1 MAWHTEFD
9 EAWNV
14 VKMPILEPQPG
25 IKFGYN
31 SLERVNE
38 PQQAIDDM
46 VDDSRYL
53 DHRDYQLIGMP
64 PYAWN
69 NRDAIKYMTPDE
81 YFDIVYS
88 GSDLDD
94 TPYDED
100 FSYDP
105 GRGEGDRWKSGYDPD
120 KETLEEAH
128 DRQLKRIIQGIKE
141 GKIIGMPELL
151 VSGDN
156 DEYEGMQEGGHRMDA
171 LRRLGFANTP
181 VPVFLHRGRL

>member
-1 MAWHTEFD
+1 MVFKQ
-9 EAWNV
+9 AWNV

-81 YFDIVYS
+81 YFDSIETSEQGRHRIRLHDGVPPRKRKFRWTH
-88 GSDLDD
+88 SDDDANHKKRLD
-94 TPYDED
+94 E
-100 FSYDP
+100 
-105 GRGEGDRWKSGYDPD
+105 
-120 KETLEEAH
+120 
-128 DRQLKRIIQGIKE
+128 IIEGIKE
-141 GKIIGMPELL
+141 GKIIGMPELQ

-171 LRRLGFANTP
+171 LRQLGFADTP
-181 VPVFLHRGRL
+181 VPVFLHRRR

>member
-1 MAWHTEFD
+1 MVIFD
-9 EAWNV
+9 EAWEV

-31 SLERVNE
+31 SLEPVNE

-81 YFDIVYS
+81 YFDKIQE
-88 GSDLDD
+88 LTDD
-94 TPYDED
+94 VGP
-100 FSYDP
+100 
-105 GRGEGDRWKSGYDPD
+105 RGEKFRWAFRSSPANISNIV
-120 KETLEEAH
+120 E
-128 DRQLKRIIQGIKE
+128 GIKE
-141 GKIIGMPELL
+141 GKIIGMPELQ
-151 VSGDN
+151 VGGDN
-156 DEYEGMQEGGHRMDA
+156 DEYEGMQEGGHRMEA
-171 LRRLGFANTP
+171 LRQLGFADTP
-181 VPVFLHRGRL
+181 VPVFLHRRR